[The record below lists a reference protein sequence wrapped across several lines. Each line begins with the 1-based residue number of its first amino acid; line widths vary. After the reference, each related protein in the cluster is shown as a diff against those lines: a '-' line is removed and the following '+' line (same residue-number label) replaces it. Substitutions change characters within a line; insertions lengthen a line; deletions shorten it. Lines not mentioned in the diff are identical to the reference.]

1 MRFHRDEVP
10 LTSRRSSFRETDLSQ
25 LSFAGMEAE
34 LRRMMDEDKD
44 HTRGAELV
52 AQMEEALNLVFDE
65 ISFEMGFNGEK
76 HELILTPEETRS
88 SCLSWSTSRSTHPGR
103 CWSTGTSWWAV
114 SPLRTPACAPRTAG
128 TSPGRMCRSGWR
140 RPLAAGDGPEI
151 LTLTGVFTGFV
162 LLSRGRTRGS
172 SSGTCRKSGDI
183 PVEEYDAGGEKA
195 DDALGFEVGDML
207 AAVSLADCP
216 IPGGEA
222 NAEKQLYVGGCG
234 QSSQGA
240 PRPIFWWRCW
250 APTPT
255 PMTRGTSW
263 QVLASYVLENDVEL
277 RDGETI
283 GFTADDK
290 HAITRSPGVG
300 LPEEQMTLKIS
311 WRSGGDGPDEGGD
324 DPDDGED
331 DVVEMDDGAFHLET
345 IQEKSLPVDEINA
358 YNHMAIYLRWC
369 MEHEYLCPALRGHI
383 QYFAA
388 SYSKS
393 ADHEGGLPSGWKA
406 RKCCGAT

>member
-1 MRFHRDEVP
+1 M
-10 LTSRRSSFRETDLSQ
+10 Q
-25 LSFAGMEAE
+25 
-34 LRRMMDEDKD
+34 
-44 HTRGAELV
+44 
-52 AQMEEALNLVFDE
+52 
-65 ISFEMGFNGEK
+65 EK
-76 HELILTPEETRS
+76 
-88 SCLSWSTSRSTHPGR
+88 W
-103 CWSTGTSWWAV
+103 
-114 SPLRTPACAPRTAG
+114 
-128 TSPGRMCRSGWR
+128 
-140 RPLAAGDGPEI
+140 
-151 LTLTGVFTGFV
+151 
-162 LLSRGRTRGS
+162 
-172 SSGTCRKSGDI
+172 DI

-222 NAEKQLYVGGCG
+222 EANAENNYMWGDAVKAAREHRAHLLVAVLGTD
-234 QSSQGA
+234 A
-240 PRPIFWWRCW
+240 DPNDPRDFL
-250 APTPT
+250 A
-255 PMTRGTSW
+255 S
-263 QVLASYVLENDVEL
+263 LASYVLENDVEL

-393 ADHEGGLPSGWKA
+393 ADHEGRA
-406 RKCCGAT
+406 AIRVEGAEVLRSNLRRERHENGHLLRRLQHLWL